1 MGLPCLTAFP
11 GAVGTGIIIST
22 DRPLGER
29 LHGAIADLIEDY
41 ERALSR
47 FRQDAIPAQMAQATH
62 GGRFVFPDYC
72 QGLFDLYDRLYSA
85 TGGALDP
92 MVGEDLTRLGYGRQP
107 TFRLQADAAGH
118 LGRIH
123 GRPTWGDDLRRQGP
137 ALMTTGPVSLDFGA
151 VGKGYLV
158 DLIADLLEPRV
169 EEYVIDAGGDMR
181 MRTSHPVPIAMEDPS
196 DLSAG
201 VGRIELSH
209 GSLCASAPSRRH
221 WADRSEDAA
230 AAGLTALHH
239 ILDAIDGRPV
249 DRVLAS
255 WVVTEE
261 KDNEHPTGLADG
273 LATAL
278 FLVPPD
284 ALAAGFSFSCAL
296 MRADRQAL
304 ISDEFPGRFFTDP
317 NDHPST

>member
-11 GAVGTGIIIST
+11 GAVGTGIIVST

-29 LHGAIADLIEDY
+29 LHGAIANLIEDY

-47 FRQDAIPAQMAQATH
+47 FRRDAIPAQMAQASH

-123 GRPTWGDDLRRQGP
+123 GRPTWGGDLSRQG
-137 ALMTTGPVSLDFGA
+137 AVLMTAGPVSLDFGA

-158 DLIADLLEPRV
+158 DLIADLLEPWV
-169 EEYVIDAGGDMR
+169 EEYLIDAGGDMR
-181 MRTSHPVPIAMEDPS
+181 MRTSRPVSIAMEDPA

-201 VGRIELSH
+201 VGRVGLSH

-221 WADRSEDAA
+221 WADWSENAA

-249 DRVLAS
+249 DHVLAS
-255 WVVTEE
+255 WVVADG
-261 KDNEHPTGLADG
+261 KDDEHPTGLADG

-296 MRADRQAL
+296 MHADRQAVV
-304 ISDEFPGRFFTDP
+304 SDEFPGRFFTDS
-317 NDHPST
+317 NNHSST